1 MTPTDPKLIG
11 GNAFMKRIKDLEE
24 RVRRQ
29 QIRPSPN
36 SGITVTETA
45 NGTVISSGDNKGGGG
60 GSSIPRWG

>member
-1 MTPTDPKLIG
+1 
-11 GNAFMKRIKDLEE
+11 MKRIKDLEE